1 MWQRLEG
8 SPSWSMA
15 CAWKAHVPQGTRG
28 FKSHPLRH
36 YGLRAVKTALFLLFM
51 PILAGSDV
59 ALASETAFNP
69 SGSEDFRLAD

>member
-1 MWQRLEG
+1 
-8 SPSWSMA
+8 
-15 CAWKAHVPQGTRG
+15 
-28 FKSHPLRH
+28 
-36 YGLRAVKTALFLLFM
+36 LRAVKTALFLLFM